1 MTVPSP
7 DIAGLLQ
14 ECQRGNRRSQE
25 QLYRQFYG
33 YAMGICLRYSYN
45 REEAVEI
52 LNDGFM
58 KVFTRSDQ
66 YRPEVPFKMWLRRI
80 MINTALDYYRHNL
93 KHRYHE
99 DIDQA
104 IQLPDVDANAVE
116 QLSHEELME
125 VVQLLTPA
133 YRMVFNLYAID
144 GFSHDEIAGQLN
156 ISVGTSKSN
165 LARAREQLKQL
176 LIRRYHGEF
185 ARTSR

>member
-7 DIAGLLQ
+7 DIAGLLK
-14 ECQRGNRRSQE
+14 ECQHGNRRSQE

-33 YAMGICLRYSYN
+33 YAMGICVRYSYS
-45 REEAVEI
+45 RDEAVEI

-66 YRPEVPFKMWLRRI
+66 YRTEVPFKMWLRRI
-80 MINTALDYYRHNL
+80 MINTALDYYRLNL

-104 IQLPDVDANAVE
+104 GQLPDVEASVLD
-116 QLSHEELME
+116 QLSYEELME

-144 GFSHDEIAGQLN
+144 GYTHEEIASQLT
-156 ISVGTSKSN
+156 ISIGTSKSN

-176 LIRRYHGEF
+176 LKRRCHGEF

>member
-7 DIAGLLQ
+7 DIAGLLKD
-14 ECQRGNRRSQE
+14 CQNGNRRSQE

-45 REEAVEI
+45 RDEAVEI

-58 KVFTRSDQ
+58 KVFTRTSL

-80 MINTALDYYRHNL
+80 MINTALDYYRQHL

-99 DIDQA
+99 DISQA
-104 IQLPDVDANAVE
+104 GDLPNAE
-116 QLSHEELME
+116 ASALDQLSHEELME

-133 YRMVFNLYAID
+133 YRVVFNLYAID
-144 GFSHDEIAGQLN
+144 GFTHEEIAGQLG

-165 LARAREQLKQL
+165 LARARDQLKQL
-176 LIRRYHGEF
+176 LIRRCHEC
-185 ARTSR
+185 ARSSR